1 MATNKTSQTDE
12 SVLAFIDRIEDET
25 KRTDALSIVKLFE
38 KQTHLKP
45 KMWGPSII
53 GFGGYAY
60 KYDSGHE
67 GTAPLLGF
75 SARKTSHVF
84 YLSGNFDGREEML
97 KKLGK
102 HKTGKGCVY
111 VNKLADINVD
121 VLKEMIDASLVHSH
135 EQVKKNNWK
144 LI

>member
-1 MATNKTSQTDE
+1 MATNKTTQTDE
-12 SVLAFIDRIEDET
+12 SVLSFIERIEDET
-25 KRTDALSIVKLFE
+25 KKADALSIVKLFE
-38 KQTHLKP
+38 KQSGLKP

-75 SARKTSHVF
+75 SPRKTSHVF
-84 YLSGNFDGREEML
+84 YLSGSFDGREEML

-111 VNKLADINVD
+111 VNKLADID
-121 VLKEMIDASLVHSH
+121 AEVLKEMIAASLLHSH

-144 LI
+144 LT

>member
-1 MATNKTSQTDE
+1 MATNKTTQTDE

-25 KRTDALSIVKLFE
+25 KRTDALSIMKLFQ
-38 KQTHLKP
+38 KQSGLKP

-60 KYDSGHE
+60 KYESGHE

-75 SARKTSHVF
+75 SPRKTSHVF
-84 YLSGNFDGREEML
+84 YLSAGFEGREELL

-111 VNKLADINVD
+111 VNKLADINQD
-121 VLKEMIDASLVHSH
+121 VLKEMIDASLANIH